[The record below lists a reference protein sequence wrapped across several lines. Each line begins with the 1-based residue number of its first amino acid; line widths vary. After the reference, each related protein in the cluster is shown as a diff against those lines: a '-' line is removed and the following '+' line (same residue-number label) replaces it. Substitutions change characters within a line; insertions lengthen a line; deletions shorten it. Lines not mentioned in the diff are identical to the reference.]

1 MIVKSHFEWKYTV
14 GLPLEN
20 LATALLGC
28 LFFALILLVWHIM
41 VLAYGEG
48 PRRATEELKRLIKA
62 TNRLAV
68 RAGIVVVVISVLFG
82 CLYALIRL
90 IKWAWQG

>member
-1 MIVKSHFEWKYTV
+1 MSATL

-20 LATALLGC
+20 IASALLGC

-41 VLAYGEG
+41 VLAYDEG
-48 PRRATEELKRLIKA
+48 PRRATEELKQLIKA
-62 TNRLAV
+62 TNRFAV
-68 RAGIVVVVISVLFG
+68 RAGIVVVVISLFFG
-82 CLYALIRL
+82 CLYALIRF